1 MLENAS
7 DSSSLVRR
15 PFAQRSRNQRAKVTN
30 NPRRM
35 AIDGRTPLGRR
46 LRDVADQLA
55 DGLGGWSALSDLQ
68 AASVRKSAELQALA
82 EDARARK
89 LNGATDVTLD
99 DLVRLDRLAEQSVRR
114 LGLDRKRERAAPDLR
129 AQFRAAY
136 GLRAGE
142 ELEADAAIPLTPLRQ
157 VAEAGTDSVIDDAT
171 ATPAPHAPSGEEAG
185 P

>member
-1 MLENAS
+1 MLENA
-7 DSSSLVRR
+7 
-15 PFAQRSRNQRAKVTN
+15 PAGRSAAAPRAPTSRSAVTN
-30 NPRRM
+30 QPRKM
-35 AIDGRTPLGRR
+35 VVSANTPLGRR
-46 LRDVADQLA
+46 LRDLA
-55 DGLGGWSALSDLQ
+55 DHLAGSLGGWSQLTDLQ
-68 AASVRKSAELQALA
+68 ASAVRKAAELTALA

-114 LGLDRKRERAAPDLR
+114 LGLDRKREPAAPDLR

-142 ELEADAAIPLTPLRQ
+142 ELEAEAAIPLTPLRQ
-157 VAEAGTDSVIDDAT
+157 VAEAGTDSVIDHAT
-171 ATPAPHAPSGEEAG
+171 AQPAPRAPGGEEAG